1 MYQELIHHTWQL
13 RGERYA
19 KMARDIIRILQA
31 QGADDAVVDAGAYYY
46 LYGGAN
52 NPVSAL
58 ERYDLSPTTL
68 AMLAKL
74 QCSGLKSNQ
83 KPGSWQTNIR
93 RFYFHVRED
102 LVGNKELE
110 MVQAAISESRVANYH
125 CKANYGKGLT
135 FLAAELLY
143 VQRFTHQEY
152 AERVYRAIRQKADN
166 IGFRRED
173 IEARTFQLQGFVCGL
188 YQDIYHSNVRP
199 AKSVTLP
206 NNWRYTVQT
215 EAVNNA

>member
-58 ERYDLSPTTL
+58 ERYDLSPATL
-68 AMLAKL
+68 TMLAKL

-83 KPGSWQTNIR
+83 HPGAWQTNIR

-102 LVGNKELE
+102 LVGNRDLE

-125 CKANYGKGLT
+125 CKRNFGKGMT

-143 VQRFTHQEY
+143 VQRFVHQEY
-152 AERVYRAIRQKADN
+152 AERVYRAIRQKADR

-173 IEARTFQLQGFVCGL
+173 IEARAFQLQGYVCGL
-188 YQDIYHSNVRP
+188 YQDIYHSNIHP
-199 AKSVTLP
+199 AKSVTMP
-206 NNWRYTVQT
+206 SNWRYTVQT